1 VWPRFADP
9 GREAGGEGTI
19 LASGGVKEDAR
30 KLLAV
35 LAGKEGARKGRPVPA
50 GPEDAAAAGFGAG
63 ASGER
68 LHRAV
73 WCLVAEGALEPAS
86 GPDSPAAAAEPVRG
100 AVYRV
105 TRTGLEE
112 AREG

>member
-1 VWPRFADP
+1 M
-9 GREAGGEGTI
+9 I
-19 LASGGVKEDAR
+19 LASGVKEDAR

-35 LAGKEGARKGRPVPA
+35 LAGKEGVQEGRPVPA

-73 WCLVAEGALEPAS
+73 WHLIADPGLAAGDGRGAPTLR
-86 GPDSPAAAAEPVRG
+86 AAE
-100 AVYRV
+100 
-105 TRTGLEE
+105 
-112 AREG
+112 